1 MPPSAPACISRT
13 RSAAAGVWDK
23 EHIEEVGGEAMLQ
36 SLAMQDESRLALED
50 KVAGWNPRTAA

>member
-1 MPPSAPACISRT
+1 
-13 RSAAAGVWDK
+13 
-23 EHIEEVGGEAMLQ
+23 VGGEAMLQ